1 MITLQETT
9 KSFLESTLHTYLVSD
24 DKMTLYGYIINGTTE
39 IWIRQ
44 PDIDL
49 WRPSAFICTVKRIF
63 HVFNASNHH
72 CDEST
77 Y

>member
-39 IWIRQ
+39 IKMLTT
-44 PDIDL
+44 PL
-49 WRPSAFICTVKRIF
+49 K
-63 HVFNASNHH
+63 FNKKGR
-72 CDEST
+72 T
-77 Y
+77 FKKLKG